1 MNLSL
6 QGIGMTSLRTRE
18 RMIKRLSEQGIHNK
32 KILEIMRD
40 TPRHIFMDEALASR
54 AYEDTALPIGYNQ
67 TISQPYIVAKMTELL
82 LGSTGHLAKVLEIGT
97 GCGYQTA
104 ILAQLVDHV
113 YSIER
118 ILPLQ
123 RKAKGYLWDLKLTN
137 ISYLYNDGNLGWPD
151 YAPFDGILASAAPAE
166 IPLILLQQLAIGG
179 VMVIPIGTS
188 GQQTLQRVTRKTSGY
203 DIEELEAVTFVPFF
217 IRKRINKNVNAQVI
231 FISKRSRP
239 KVQYVNA
246 K

>member
-1 MNLSL
+1 MISSL

-18 RMIKRLSEQGIHNK
+18 RMIKRLSVQGIHNK

-40 TPRHIFMDEALASR
+40 TPRHIFMDEALSSR

-82 LGSTGHLAKVLEIGT
+82 LGSSGHLGKVLEIGT

-113 YSIER
+113 YTIER

-123 RKAKGYLWDLKLTN
+123 RKAQSYLWDLKLKN
-137 ISYLYNDGNLGWPD
+137 ISFLYNDGNLGWPD

-166 IPLILLQQLAIGG
+166 IPPQLLQQLTLGG
-179 VMVIPIGTS
+179 VMVIPIGQS
-188 GQQTLQRVTRKTSGY
+188 GQQTLQRVTRTINGY
-203 DIEELEAVTFVPFF
+203 DLEELEAVTFVPFLSG
-217 IRKRINKNVNAQVI
+217 KE
-231 FISKRSRP
+231 
-239 KVQYVNA
+239 
-246 K
+246 

>member
-1 MNLSL
+1 MNPSL

-40 TPRHIFMDEALASR
+40 TPRHIFMDEALSSR

-82 LGSTGHLAKVLEIGT
+82 LGSSGHLGKVLEIGT

-123 RKAKGYLWDLKLTN
+123 KKAKSHLWDLKLKN
-137 ISYLYNDGNLGWPD
+137 ISYLYNDGNQGWPD
-151 YAPFDGILASAAPAE
+151 YALYDGILASAAPAE
-166 IPLILLQQLAIGG
+166 IPPILLQQLAIGG
-179 VMVIPIGTS
+179 VMVIPIGIG
-188 GQQTLQRVTRKTSGY
+188 GQQTLKRVTRTESGF
-203 DIEELEAVTFVPFF
+203 DIEELEEVTFVPFLSG
-217 IRKRINKNVNAQVI
+217 KE
-231 FISKRSRP
+231 
-239 KVQYVNA
+239 
-246 K
+246 

>member
-1 MNLSL
+1 MNPSL

-40 TPRHIFMDEALASR
+40 TPRHIFMDEALSSR

-82 LGSTGHLAKVLEIGT
+82 LGSSGHLGKVLEIGT

-123 RKAKGYLWDLKLTN
+123 KKAKSYLWDLKLKN
-137 ISYLYNDGNLGWPD
+137 ISYLYNDGYQGWPE
-151 YAPFDGILASAAPAE
+151 YALFDGIIASAAPAE
-166 IPLILLQQLAIGG
+166 IPPILLQQLAIGG
-179 VMVIPIGTS
+179 VMVIPIGIS
-188 GQQTLQRVTRKTSGY
+188 GQQILQRVTRTASGF
-203 DIEELEAVTFVPFF
+203 DIEELEDVTFVPFLSG
-217 IRKRINKNVNAQVI
+217 KE
-231 FISKRSRP
+231 
-239 KVQYVNA
+239 
-246 K
+246 